1 MNTAKFNNK
10 LDKEMNKFKK
20 IKSAFEKITKAE
32 SNLYDTRHK
41 YFNNLKTIKE
51 TDNTELNDIYSI
63 ISSTM
68 INLENKRKDLFV
80 LIDSKIIPSS
90 VNFINSAKEL
100 KKGVSNY
107 QSLKKENEKKEKER
121 QKAAS
126 NNEKEKDKLIQQDIQ
141 SGQNQL
147 NEEQSS
153 TEDALVSYENDRI
166 MNNKYLI
173 LHYIHSEL
181 ALHAYAV
188 EQLSKAYS
196 LIFDK
201 QPLSK
206 LPDFVKDYNLN
217 YTNDDLRMFGYD
229 KKKFK
234 KKSQKQDIQ
243 NNRNFGMIQPIDNN
257 SNINN
262 DNSNIGGSNIGK
274 NVRNF
279 DNISIDSGN
288 NKPRRRMV
296 NDDEF
301 GEGNMDIK

>member
-68 INLENKRKDLFV
+68 INLENKRKDLFI

-181 ALHAYAV
+181 AFHANAV

-234 KKSQKQDIQ
+234 KKSQKQENQ